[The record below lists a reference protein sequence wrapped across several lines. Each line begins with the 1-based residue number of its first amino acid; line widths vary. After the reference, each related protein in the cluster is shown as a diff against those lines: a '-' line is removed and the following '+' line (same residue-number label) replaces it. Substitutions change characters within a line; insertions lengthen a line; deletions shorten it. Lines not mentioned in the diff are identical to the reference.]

1 MQDLATSTG
10 SGLDALEQGVRT
22 ALEMLKYPEH
32 PWVPARQ
39 VDGKALLH
47 VALPSWCAAKHQG
60 WLRIQW
66 A

>member
-22 ALEMLKYPEH
+22 ALELLKYPEH
-32 PWVPARQ
+32 PWVPPRQ

-47 VALPSWCAAKHQG
+47 VALPS
-60 WLRIQW
+60 
-66 A
+66 